1 MTTQGRRERRESE
14 KRGNERNIKGN
25 EEGSRKRWKI
35 RRCRTEK
42 NLLQKEN
49 TVGKCASGSEGM
61 GNVPEKDGLEVAGE
75 GTTELEMKRAEGRVS
90 EYKRNWE
97 RR

>member
-1 MTTQGRRERRESE
+1 LKKRVTTQDRIWEEGSEWESE

-42 NLLQKEN
+42 NLSQKEN
-49 TVGKCASGSEGM
+49 TVGKWARGSEEMGLYQRGM
-61 GNVPEKDGLEVAGE
+61 V
-75 GTTELEMKRAEGRVS
+75 
-90 EYKRNWE
+90 
-97 RR
+97 